1 MKYGRI
7 AFALKIFFF
16 YPRTRN
22 TGTRTQTVRYLC
34 SVMNFLRKHF
44 KVISWISFC
53 LVVLITGLS
62 VYELRKIKFNYDF
75 ESFFPVNDPDLD
87 VYLQFRKTFEY
98 DNEFVLIAIENKK
111 GVFQKEFLEKVQ
123 TLSDS
128 LENVPDIT
136 TVTSPTTLQNT
147 TVTALGPLQ
156 FPYLHVDDPSRYAS
170 DSSLIFRSPELIGSF
185 FSTDGKTISIY
196 LKTTEG
202 INKANSDSMVATI
215 NALVTSLHFDNVRT
229 ASKAKG
235 QKIYLEKLSNEFY
248 VFFIA
253 SFLLVVIFLYIS
265 FRSFWGVWVPIL
277 VVILAILWTLALMTA
292 MGKSLDIMT
301 VLLPTMMFV
310 VGMSDVVHIVTKYLE
325 ELREGTSNRFDALL
339 KTIKDVGFA
348 TFITLITTSLGFLS
362 LLNSHIIPI
371 RDFGMYTSIGV
382 FIGFI
387 LAFTI
392 VPLVLNVMP
401 QPSLKLER
409 DSSQFWNKRLRRIL
423 SWVFR
428 NGKAIA
434 AGTVV
439 AVLLSTWGITNI
451 NQNNYMIEGLT
462 TRDELRQD
470 FLFFEKN
477 FSGVRP
483 FEMLVTPADTG
494 STVLGVKELRAMDKM
509 ESWLR
514 KNYDVGFILSP
525 ASLIKGINKAENNG
539 NPDYFVLPK
548 DSEDVATLSEELLQ
562 FRKRKELKTLLTNDQ
577 KQGRITGKM
586 HDVGSKVIRERN
598 KALYAF
604 VENDPEM
611 KAINIQLTGAAVMLD
626 KNNEYL
632 VINTMQGLL
641 LSILIVALI
650 IAIIHKSWKMAII
663 AVIPNLLPIVFIGGL
678 MGLAGIELKSS
689 TSIIFAIAF
698 GIATDDTV
706 HFLGRLKLELL
717 KGKSVAYA
725 LKRTYLSTGKAV
737 VVTALILSAGFM
749 TLIASGFE
757 STFLFG
763 LLVSI
768 TLLIAVIT
776 DLLLFPLLTIWLIKN
791 KDVAKRK

>member
-1 MKYGRI
+1 
-7 AFALKIFFF
+7 
-16 YPRTRN
+16 
-22 TGTRTQTVRYLC
+22 
-34 SVMNFLRKHF
+34 
-44 KVISWISFC
+44 
-53 LVVLITGLS
+53 VLTITGLS
-62 VYELRKIKFNYDF
+62 FYELRKIKFDYDF

-87 VYLQFRKTFEY
+87 VYLGFRKTFEY
-98 DNEFVLIAIENKK
+98 DNEFVLIAIENNK
-111 GVFQKEFLEKVQ
+111 GVFQKDFLEKLDV
-123 TLSDS
+123 LSDS
-128 LENVPDIT
+128 LRNVRDIT
-136 TVTSPTTLQNT
+136 GVTSPTTLQNT
-147 TVTALGPLQ
+147 IITELGPVQ
-156 FPYLHVDDPSRYAS
+156 IPYLHIDDPSRYAS
-170 DSSLIFRSPELIGSF
+170 DSALIFRSPELMGSF
-185 FSTDGKTISIY
+185 FSADGKAVSIY

-202 INKANSDSMVATI
+202 INKAHSDAMVDHI
-215 NALVTSLHFDNVRT
+215 NKILDGLHFDHVRT

-235 QKIYLEKLSNEFY
+235 QRVYLERLTGEFY
-248 VFFIA
+248 IFFIA
-253 SFLLVVIFLYIS
+253 SFLLVVLFLFIS

-277 VVILAILWTLALMTA
+277 VVLLSIVWTLALMTA
-292 MGKSLDIMT
+292 SGKSLDIMT

-325 ELREGTSNRFDALL
+325 ELREGNANRFDALL

-371 RDFGMYTSIGV
+371 RDFGFFTSIGV

-392 VPLVLNVMP
+392 VPLVLNIIP

-409 DSSQFWNKRLRRIL
+409 DSSQFWSKRLSALLRWI
-423 SWVFR
+423 FR
-428 NGKAIA
+428 NAKAIGV
-434 AGTVV
+434 GTVLLT
-439 AVLLSTWGITNI
+439 LLSIWGITNI
-451 NQNNYMIEGLT
+451 NLNNYMIEGLT

-470 FLFFEKN
+470 FIFFEKH

-483 FEMLVTPADTG
+483 FEMIVTPADT
-494 STVLGVKELRAMDKM
+494 SETVLGVKELRAMDKL
-509 ESWLR
+509 EAWLR

-525 ASLIKGINKAENNG
+525 ASLVKGINKAENNG
-539 NPDYFVLPK
+539 NPDYFKLPA
-548 DSEDVATLSEELLQ
+548 DSESLAELSDELLQ
-562 FRKRKELKTLLTNDQ
+562 YKKRKEIKTLLTPDQ

-586 HDVGSKVIRERN
+586 HDVGSKIIRERN
-598 KALYAF
+598 EKLYAF
-604 VENDPEM
+604 MNSDPDM
-611 KAINIQLTGAAVMLD
+611 RSIHIQLTGAAVMLD
-626 KNNEYL
+626 KNNVYL
-632 VINTMQGLL
+632 VINTLQGLF
-641 LSILIVALI
+641 LSVLVVGLI
-650 IAIIHKSWKMAII
+650 IGLIHKSFRMAII
-663 AVIPNLLPIVFIGGL
+663 AIVPNLLPIVFIGGL

-706 HFLGRLKLELL
+706 HFLGRLKLELK
-717 KGKSVAYA
+717 KGKNVAYA

-737 VVTALILSAGFM
+737 VVTSLILSAGFM

-776 DLLLFPLLTIWLIKN
+776 DLLLFPLLVIWLV
-791 KDVAKRK
+791 KDKK

>member
-1 MKYGRI
+1 
-7 AFALKIFFF
+7 
-16 YPRTRN
+16 
-22 TGTRTQTVRYLC
+22 
-34 SVMNFLRKHF
+34 MNFLRKHF
-44 KVISWISFC
+44 KLISWISLG
-53 LVVLITGLS
+53 LVLTITGLS
-62 VYELRKIKFNYDF
+62 LYELRKIKFDYDF
-75 ESFFPVNDPDLD
+75 ESFFPVDDPDLD
-87 VYLQFRKTFEY
+87 VYLKFRKTFEY
-98 DNEFVLIAIENKK
+98 DNEFVLLAIENKK
-111 GVFQKEFLEKVQ
+111 GVFQKDFLEKLE

-128 LENVPDIT
+128 LRNVPDIT
-136 TVTSPTTLQNT
+136 SVNSPTTLQNT
-147 TVTALGPLQ
+147 IVTELGPVQ
-156 FPYLHVDDPSRYAS
+156 IPYLHIDDPSRYAS
-170 DSSLIFRSPELIGSF
+170 DSALIFRSPELVGSF
-185 FSTDGKTISIY
+185 FSADGKAVSIY

-202 INKANSDSMVATI
+202 INKAKSDAMVDNI
-215 NALVTSLHFDNVRT
+215 NKLVNNLHFDHVRT

-235 QKIYLEKLSNEFY
+235 QRVYLERLTNEFY
-248 VFFIA
+248 VFFGA
-253 SFLLVVIFLYIS
+253 SFFLVVLFLFIS

-277 VVILAILWTLALMTA
+277 VVVLAIIWTLALMTA
-292 MGKSLDIMT
+292 SGKSLDIMT

-325 ELREGTSNRFDALL
+325 ELREGNNNRFDALL

-371 RDFGMYTSIGV
+371 RDFGFYTSIGV

-392 VPLVLNVMP
+392 VPLVLSVIP
-401 QPSLKLER
+401 QPSLRLER
-409 DSSQFWNKRLRRIL
+409 DSSQFWNKRLSSLLMWI
-423 SWVFR
+423 FR
-428 NGKAIA
+428 NGKMIGA
-434 AGTVV
+434 ATVV
-439 AVLLSTWGITNI
+439 LTLLSLWGIKNI
-451 NQNNYMIEGLT
+451 NLNNYMIEGLT

-470 FLFFEKN
+470 FIFFEQK

-483 FEMLVTPADTG
+483 FELIVTPADTS
-494 STVLGVKELRAMDKM
+494 STVLGVKELRAMDKL
-509 ESWLR
+509 ETWLK

-525 ASLIKGINKAENNG
+525 VSLVKGIHKAENNG
-539 NPDYFVLPK
+539 NPDYFTLP
-548 DSEDVATLSEELLQ
+548 EDPEDIAALSDEVLQ
-562 FRKRKELKTLLTNDQ
+562 FRKRKEIKTLLTTDQ
-577 KQGRITGKM
+577 KEGRITGKM
-586 HDVGSKVIRERN
+586 HDVGSKIIRERN
-598 KALYAF
+598 KELYAF
-604 VENDPEM
+604 MESDPGM
-611 KAINIQLTGAAVMLD
+611 KSIHIQLTGAAVMLD

-632 VINTMQGLL
+632 VINTLQGLF
-641 LSILIVALI
+641 LSVLIVGLI
-650 IAIIHKSWKMAII
+650 IGIIHKSFRMAII
-663 AVIPNLLPIVFIGGL
+663 AIVPNLLPIVFIGGL

-706 HFLGRLKLELL
+706 HFLGRLKLELK

-737 VVTALILSAGFM
+737 VVTSLILSAGFM

-776 DLLLFPLLTIWLIKN
+776 DLLLFPLLVIWLIKE
-791 KDVAKRK
+791 KRL